1 MARWE
6 FKTVL
11 SRPPGI
17 GTWTMALV
25 PPSVAK
31 DTGIKARLRVKGT
44 IDGVPFSCS
53 LLPQGGGRHFVV
65 VNKEIRDRI
74 GKSAGASVT
83 VTMDIDATPAVV
95 SVPADLAGALRR
107 NRKARAAFEGI
118 APSHRKAYA
127 QWIEEAKK
135 PETRSRRLAKAL
147 EMLEKGQVL

>member
-11 SRPPGI
+11 SRPPGV

-44 IDGVPFSCS
+44 IDGVPFSCA

-74 GKSAGASVT
+74 GKSAGASVS
-83 VTMDIDATPAVV
+83 VTMDIDTTLPVE
-95 SVPADLAGALRR
+95 SVPADLAKALKG
-107 NRKARAAFEGI
+107 NKKARAAFEDM

-127 QWIEEAKK
+127 QWIEDAKK

-147 EMLEKGQVL
+147 EMIEKRQVL